1 MARSAYYESEL
12 ALLVETQAA
21 REFLVQRTK
30 DSAKGQPRWVLSV
43 RRGINWVPVRS
54 KRENPR
60 TWASLDTLER
70 FTSSL
75 GIVAFQVE
83 SLPSR

>member
-1 MARSAYYESEL
+1 MARSAYLESDL

-21 REFLVQRTK
+21 REFLVQRTE
-30 DSAKGQPRWVLSV
+30 DGQRWQLLV
-43 RRGINWVPVRS
+43 RRGVRWVPVRS

-70 FTSSL
+70 FTQGL
-75 GIVAFQVE
+75 GIPAFQVE
-83 SLPSR
+83 S

>member
-21 REFLVQRTK
+21 REFMAQRAE
-30 DSAKGQPRWVLSV
+30 DSTEERQRWVLLV
-43 RRGINWVPVRS
+43 RRGTKWIPVRS

-60 TWASLDTLER
+60 TWASLDTLQR
-70 FTSSL
+70 FTVSV
-75 GIVAFQVE
+75 GIAAFTVE
-83 SLPSR
+83 SWS

>member
-1 MARSAYYESEL
+1 MARSAYYEGEL

-21 REFLVQRTK
+21 RDFLARRAA
-30 DSAKGQPRWVLSV
+30 DSAKGKPRWVLLA
-43 RRGINWVPVRS
+43 RRGTNLVPVRS

-70 FTSSL
+70 FTVSV
-75 GIVAFQVE
+75 GIPAFTVE
-83 SLPSR
+83 S